1 MKKMPMIWF
10 LLILVGT
17 ILTVAQPARAGV
29 AWEVRKQVNLE
40 IQPLDTAV
48 SFDGK
53 LLYLLVPGEIM
64 VYSVTEDKVAGHI
77 PLEGDYDRLSHSP
90 RDNSLFVTSSKA
102 QKLKIIEAEIIYTID
117 STGLPI
123 KGPADAPVTIAIF
136 DDYQ

>member
-1 MKKMPMIWF
+1 MKKMAVICYV
-10 LLILVGT
+10 LILMGP
-17 ILTVAQPARAGV
+17 ILAFAQPARADV